1 MAKFANT
8 KGLSKQEKFMIQGM
22 ITEDNSVEDIAKYL
36 DREVELVEGFIEDIK
51 PEDKPVET
59 QENPS
64 QNTPKMSHIINR
76 TASGNKGIVAMTP
89 AGSQQADAPMDL
101 QKAKEHPYIHAIQT
115 ANRFMVKVGQNGR
128 LFNPYG
134 LYSEGMETKQ
144 RVGRPT
150 WKFVTTNESNFKNY
164 VKFLTT
170 KNEVFLKNAEREI
183 I

>member
-1 MAKFANT
+1 MSEHVIRQNK
-8 KGLSKQEKFMIQGM
+8 
-22 ITEDNSVEDIAKYL
+22 
-36 DREVELVEGFIEDIK
+36 DRVDPLREPKVNEILLYTISSRQDYKDENGNFRIE
-51 PEDKPVET
+51 
-59 QENPS
+59 S
-64 QNTPKMSHIINR
+64 
-76 TASGNKGIVAMTP
+76 
-89 AGSQQADAPMDL
+89 MDL

-115 ANRFMVKVGQNGR
+115 PNRFMVKVGQNGR

-150 WKFVTTNESNFKNY
+150 WKFVTTNENNFKNY

-170 KNEVFLKNAEREI
+170 KNEIFLKNAEREI

>member
-1 MAKFANT
+1 MSEHVIRQNK
-8 KGLSKQEKFMIQGM
+8 
-22 ITEDNSVEDIAKYL
+22 
-36 DREVELVEGFIEDIK
+36 DRVDPLREPKLNEICLYTISNRQDYKDENGDFRIE
-51 PEDKPVET
+51 
-59 QENPS
+59 S
-64 QNTPKMSHIINR
+64 
-76 TASGNKGIVAMTP
+76 
-89 AGSQQADAPMDL
+89 MDL

-115 ANRFMVKVGQNGR
+115 PNRFMVKVGQNGR

-150 WKFVTTNESNFKNY
+150 WKFVTTNQNNFKNY

-170 KNEVFLKNAEREI
+170 KNEIFLKNAEREI

>member
-59 QENPS
+59 QKNPS

-89 AGSQQADAPMDL
+89 AGSQQADATRD
-101 QKAKEHPYIHAIQT
+101 K
-115 ANRFMVKVGQNGR
+115 RGR
-128 LFNPYG
+128 G
-134 LYSEGMETKQ
+134 VHTS
-144 RVGRPT
+144 
-150 WKFVTTNESNFKNY
+150 
-164 VKFLTT
+164 
-170 KNEVFLKNAEREI
+170 KNAGYTHKIHE
-183 I
+183 

>member
-1 MAKFANT
+1 MSEHVIRKDVNKDRNGFYT
-8 KGLSKQEKFMIQGM
+8 DEDTTGDIYLYTISSREDYKDQEGNFR
-22 ITEDNSVEDIAKYL
+22 IA
-36 DREVELVEGFIEDIK
+36 
-51 PEDKPVET
+51 T
-59 QENPS
+59 
-64 QNTPKMSHIINR
+64 
-76 TASGNKGIVAMTP
+76 
-89 AGSQQADAPMDL
+89 MDL
-101 QKAKEHPYIHAIQT
+101 QKAKENPYVHAIKT

-150 WKFVTTNESNFKNY
+150 WKFITTNESNFRNY